1 MEDYLEMT
9 TRTSAVYAI
18 GLAAVLSLAGAATAS
33 AQVDTS
39 RARSTTRIPVRK
51 DDGRPTPPSPRTDTV
66 TVRVTDTLTVRR
78 TDTMTVTRVD
88 TVTRVEELPLQ
99 RLPGFFFGLGAGVA
113 VPMNNWRNSTK
124 DGPDLHA
131 HLGWFPGA
139 SALGIRL
146 DGDYAMFGRRES
158 DCPSCPKPK
167 LISGSA
173 DLVLRF
179 PLAQKAPLNPV
190 FYVLGGGGLDKFTDF
205 LPYKNS
211 DGKIVTAGKDTYL
224 NYPSITPPL
233 TSTTA
238 GDKSL
243 FYHWDVGPGV
253 EFNLGPA
260 HLFVEAKYT
269 AINTT
274 NGNSHYWP
282 IVAGLNF
289 Y

>member
-1 MEDYLEMT
+1 MEDYQEMS
-9 TRTSAVYAI
+9 TRTSILCAL
-18 GLAAVLSLAGAATAS
+18 GLTAALSLGGAASAS

-51 DDGRPTPPSPRTDTV
+51 EGAPATPPRTDTV
-66 TVRVTDTLTVRR
+66 TVTRTDTVTVRR
-78 TDTMTVTRVD
+78 TDTLTVTRTD

-99 RLPGFFFGLGAGVA
+99 RLPGVFFGLGAGVA
-113 VPMNNWRNSTK
+113 VPMNNWRNTTK
-124 DGPDLHA
+124 DGPDFHA
-131 HLGWFPGA
+131 HVGWFPGA
-139 SALGIRL
+139 SPVGIRL

-179 PLAQKAPLNPV
+179 PLARKASLNPV
-190 FYVLGGGGLDKFTDF
+190 FYVLGGGGIDKFTDF
-205 LPYKNS
+205 LPYRNS
-211 DGKIVTAGKDTYL
+211 DNQLVTAGKNTYL
-224 NYPSITPPL
+224 PYPGITPPL
-233 TSTTA
+233 TATSV

-243 FYHWDVGPGV
+243 FYHWDVGPGL
-253 EFNLGPA
+253 EFNVGPA

>member
-1 MEDYLEMT
+1 MT
-9 TRTSAVYAI
+9 RKMRIRTSTLCAL
-18 GLAAVLSLAGAATAS
+18 GLTAALSLGGAVNAS

-51 DDGRPTPPSPRTDTV
+51 EGAAPRTITDTVTVTRTDTV
-66 TVRVTDTLTVRR
+66 TVNR
-78 TDTMTVTRVD
+78 TDTVQVTRVD

-99 RLPGFFFGLGAGVA
+99 PLPGVFFGLGAGVA
-113 VPMNNWRNSTK
+113 VPMNNWRNTTK
-124 DGPDLHA
+124 DGPDFHA

-139 SALGIRL
+139 SPLGIRI

-158 DCPSCPKPK
+158 DCASCPKPK
-167 LISGSA
+167 LLSGSA

-179 PLAQKAPLNPV
+179 PLARKAPLNPV
-190 FYVLGGGGLDKFTDF
+190 FYVLGGGGIDKFTDF
-205 LPYKNS
+205 LPYRNS
-211 DGKIVTAGKDTYL
+211 DNQIVTAGKDTYL
-224 NYPSITPPL
+224 SYPGITPPL
-233 TSTTA
+233 TSTTV

-253 EFNLGPA
+253 EFNVGPA

-269 AINTT
+269 SINTE

>member
-1 MEDYLEMT
+1 MT
-9 TRTSAVYAI
+9 RKMRIRTSTLCAF
-18 GLAAVLSLAGAATAS
+18 GLTAALSLGGAVSAS

-51 DDGRPTPPSPRTDTV
+51 EGAAPRTITDTVTVTRTDTV
-66 TVRVTDTLTVRR
+66 TVNR
-78 TDTMTVTRVD
+78 TDTVRVTRVD

-99 RLPGFFFGLGAGVA
+99 PLPGVFFGLGAGVA

-124 DGPDLHA
+124 DGPDFHA
-131 HLGWFPGA
+131 HLGWFPGT
-139 SALGIRL
+139 SPLGIRL
-146 DGDYAMFGRRES
+146 AGDYAMFGRRES
-158 DCPSCPKPK
+158 DCASCPKPK
-167 LISGSA
+167 LLSGSA

-179 PLAQKAPLNPV
+179 PLARKAPLNPV

-205 LPYKNS
+205 LPYRNS
-211 DGKIVTAGKDTYL
+211 NNQIVTAGKDTYL
-224 NYPSITPPL
+224 PYPGITPPL
-233 TSTTA
+233 TSTTV

-243 FYHWDVGPGV
+243 FYHWDVGPGL
-253 EFNLGPA
+253 EFNVGPA

-269 AINTT
+269 SINTQ